1 MFVSEGENKM
11 FVEYLR
17 ILDRSG
23 GDLGSF
29 HLSGKLAIIAAVG
42 TALIYIAY
50 KLLGKTGAIGMLI
63 IEVIILALAN
73 DMVPFI
79 NVY

>member
-1 MFVSEGENKM
+1 M

-17 ILDRSG
+17 IIDKSG
-23 GDLGSF
+23 GDLGSQWQ
-29 HLSGKLAIIAAVG
+29 LTGKLAIIAAVG

-50 KLLGKTGAIGMLI
+50 KILGKAGAIVMLI

-79 NVY
+79 EVY

>member
-1 MFVSEGENKM
+1 MFI
-11 FVEYLR
+11 EYLR
-17 ILDRSG
+17 ILDMSG
-23 GDLGSF
+23 GDFGSQW
-29 HLSGKLAIIAAVG
+29 HLTGRLAIIAAVG

-50 KLLGKTGAIGMLI
+50 KILGKAGAIVMLI

-79 NVY
+79 EVY

>member
-1 MFVSEGENKM
+1 MFI
-11 FVEYLR
+11 EYLR

-23 GDLGSF
+23 GDLGSHY
-29 HLSGKLAIIAAVG
+29 HLMGRLAIIAAVG
-42 TALIYIAY
+42 TLLIYIAY
-50 KLLGKTGAIGMLI
+50 KILGKSGAIGMLI

-79 NVY
+79 EVY